1 MVAGKGRAV
10 VEAPIHFAAG
20 PEDPRPRALAGTRAI
35 DFYAPGFKRYAT
47 PWFAQT
53 NPYRFQAV
61 SLTGMRCALMC
72 DHCEARSL
80 RGMLPFPR
88 KGDLGAARALGAELK
103 ARGMA
108 GALISGGCDAD
119 GRVPIHR
126 FEAELAAFREAGD
139 LVLFAHAGL
148 VTDED
153 AAVFRR
159 LGIRGVLIDLIGD
172 DATVRQVY
180 HLPGKTA
187 RDFRRSLHRCAESGL
202 AIIPHIVL
210 GLHFWEFVGEDAALE
225 MAASYPLHS
234 LVLVVNNPLP
244 GTPMAELLQ
253 AQGRAPPVERIA
265 GFFRSARSALPGT
278 KIILGCAA
286 PGGPY
291 KVAIDRAAI
300 DAGLDGIAFPAPE
313 THAYA
318 LERGLRPIYREH
330 CCSLGSLIIQPAGEG
345 VR

>member
-1 MVAGKGRAV
+1 MNASEARQV

-20 PEDPRPRALAGTRAI
+20 PEDPRPRGLTGTRVI

-47 PWFAQT
+47 PWFAQA
-53 NPYRFQAV
+53 NNYRFQAV
-61 SLTGMRCALMC
+61 SLTGMHCALMC

-88 KGDLGAARALGAELK
+88 KGDLPAARALGAELK

-119 GRVPIHR
+119 GRVPIYR
-126 FEAELAAFREAGD
+126 FESELAAFREAGD

-159 LGIRGVLIDLIGD
+159 LGMRGVLIDLIGD

-187 RDFRRSLHRCAESGL
+187 EDFRQSLRRCTEAGL
-202 AIIPHIVL
+202 AMIPHIVL
-210 GLHFWEFVGEDAALE
+210 GLHFWELVGEDAALE
-225 MAASYPLHS
+225 MAAEYPLHS

-253 AQGRAPPVERIA
+253 EQGRTPPVERIA
-265 GFFRSARSALPGT
+265 VFFQRARAALPGT

-286 PGGPY
+286 PGGAY

-300 DAGLDGIAFPAPE
+300 DAGLDGIAFPAE
-313 THAYA
+313 QTHAYA
-318 LERGLRPIYREH
+318 LERGLHPVYREH
-330 CCSLGSLIIQPAGEG
+330 CCSVGTLII
-345 VR
+345 